1 MNFDLQNT
9 HLFEILM
16 NRNIGAINVRILQVE
31 ATMLL
36 CMHALFVRNLHNSIQ
51 LFGAMINDLYNV
63 LIDADGAVRNGRAIF
78 FIFLFA
84 GWLRIL
90 FVLAA
95 VQY

>member
-1 MNFDLQNT
+1 
-9 HLFEILM
+9 
-16 NRNIGAINVRILQVE
+16 
-31 ATMLL
+31 
-36 CMHALFVRNLHNSIQ
+36 
-51 LFGAMINDLYNV
+51 MINDLYNV
-63 LIDADGAVRNGRAIF
+63 LNDADGAVRNGRAIF